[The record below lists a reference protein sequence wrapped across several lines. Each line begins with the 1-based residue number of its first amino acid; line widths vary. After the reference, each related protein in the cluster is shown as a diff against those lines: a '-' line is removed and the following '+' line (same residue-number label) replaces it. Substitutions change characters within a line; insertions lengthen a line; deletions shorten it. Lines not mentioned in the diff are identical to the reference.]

1 MIVNYNHTTFIVQAT
16 GVYLIKLFLL
26 ITDALDKYDT
36 QQPFHPSLIFAGKA
50 GAHLSGATTWYSTLK
65 IVSGL
70 EGKYY
75 TRVNIP
81 ANGKHSSL
89 FPGASVV
96 KTRRFYKIVSGHIH
110 NTFYLYLIHGTN
122 KLERLFVAGLSSPVS
137 NLRESPGP

>member
-1 MIVNYNHTTFIVQAT
+1 MITIVNYNHTTFIVQAT

-36 QQPFHPSLIFAGKA
+36 QQPFHPSLMFTGKA

-65 IVSGL
+65 VVSGL

-81 ANGKHSSL
+81 PMANTL
-89 FPGASVV
+89 AYWPGESVV
-96 KTRRFYKIVSGHIH
+96 KTDGYIRLSVAIF
-110 NTFYLYLIHGTN
+110 TTLF
-122 KLERLFVAGLSSPVS
+122 LFVAYAWTQ
-137 NLRESPGP
+137 